1 MHNPNARFPL
11 PASAFSGITQM
22 RQVDD
27 HLSIDFVG
35 RTIYNQRSV
44 THRVSDRTE
53 TLRFIHK
60 VLSLG
65 HEPD

>member
-1 MHNPNARFPL
+1 
-11 PASAFSGITQM
+11 M
-22 RQVDD
+22 RQVGDR
-27 HLSIDFVG
+27 LSIDFVG